1 MKAMREKAKEEY
13 SKSDL
18 KKKVMLFSS
27 QKVSKILK
35 QQEKKAYESSDLRK
49 KLLATLVK
57 VKDMQVD
64 QGSSIKESL
73 VLMSKCKKEGKNS
86 QVFG

>member
-1 MKAMREKAKEEY
+1 
-13 SKSDL
+13 
-18 KKKVMLFSS
+18 VLFSS

-35 QQEKKAYESSDLRK
+35 QQERKAYECSDLRK
-49 KLLATLVK
+49 KLLATLEK

-73 VLMSKCKKEGKNS
+73 TLLSKCNKEGNKKP